1 VILDERTIYIDDDC
15 SVSTDPVLP
24 LRVAAAAALHRAYI
38 SRDSLERMAR
48 ETPEMPARWPEDARF
63 LLTDL
68 LLVGHAA
75 IPVIEALDQLG
86 LWHRMIPEWEP
97 CRSKP
102 QRNAYHRFTVDRHLC
117 EAAAQAAA
125 LVDRVDRPDLLVL
138 GALFHDIGK
147 GYEGDHTEVGIQLVD
162 RIGGRMGYSDD
173 EVTVLTSMVRH
184 HLLLPDI
191 ATRRDLD
198 DEGTIRSVAI
208 QVGNVETLELL
219 AALTEADSIATGPAA
234 WGAWRAD
241 LVNELVRRTAHSLR
255 GGDVHEMKDAP
266 FPTDEHR
273 VLLAR
278 RELIIDGAGDT
289 VTVIAPDRPGLF
301 SRVAGALALNGVDVV
316 HAVGHSEDGMA
327 IEVLRVVSMFDNELN
342 WPKVSGDIERAVDG
356 KIALRARLAERARTY
371 RSRPATAAR
380 AVEPKVVIDNHS
392 SDVATVVEVVA
403 PDGVGVL
410 YRITTALLESDLD
423 IVSAKIETLGSQVID
438 AFYVRD
444 RKGAKIVDDQY
455 LVEIERAILYALT
468 VDL

>member
-1 VILDERTIYIDDDC
+1 
-15 SVSTDPVLP
+15 
-24 LRVAAAAALHRAYI
+24 
-38 SRDSLERMAR
+38 M
-48 ETPEMPARWPEDARF
+48 
-63 LLTDL
+63 
-68 LLVGHAA
+68 
-75 IPVIEALDQLG
+75 
-86 LWHRMIPEWEP
+86 
-97 CRSKP
+97 
-102 QRNAYHRFTVDRHLC
+102 
-117 EAAAQAAA
+117 
-125 LVDRVDRPDLLVL
+125 
-138 GALFHDIGK
+138 
-147 GYEGDHTEVGIQLVD
+147 
-162 RIGGRMGYSDD
+162 
-173 EVTVLTSMVRH
+173 
-184 HLLLPDI
+184 
-191 ATRRDLD
+191 
-198 DEGTIRSVAI
+198 
-208 QVGNVETLELL
+208 
-219 AALTEADSIATGPAA
+219 TEADSIATGPAA
-234 WGAWRAD
+234 WGAWKAD

-278 RELIIDGAGDT
+278 RQLIIDGVGDT

-316 HAVGHSEDGMA
+316 HASGHAEDGMA

-371 RSRPATAAR
+371 RVRPATAAR
-380 AVEPKVVIDNHS
+380 PVEPKVVIDNHS

-444 RKGAKIVDDQY
+444 RKGAKVVDDQY